1 MVASLIKKDP
11 DSLRN
16 LCNLSPQMAQ
26 LRDAFCTSCG
36 ISPADFIP
44 LGLLIVFSLTLVAV
58 FHTSSF
64 IPNLARTFISF
75 PESYHTPCRH
85 TPSHKKVLVCMEM
98 ECHIPGRRLWRS
110 SPGTLWQNQMLT
122 GSWPPSLRRSSC
134 ASVGLAMADTP
145 LIRSW
150 NFCAGH
156 SGDYYMPY

>member
-26 LRDAFCTSCG
+26 LRDAFCTSLG
-36 ISPADFIP
+36 ISPDEFIP
-44 LGLLIVFSLTLVAV
+44 LGLLISLTLVAV

-85 TPSHKKVLVCMEM
+85 TPSHKKK
-98 ECHIPGRRLWRS
+98 I
-110 SPGTLWQNQMLT
+110 
-122 GSWPPSLRRSSC
+122 
-134 ASVGLAMADTP
+134 GLHGDGVPHT
-145 LIRSW
+145 RKKTVEVFSW
-150 NFCAGH
+150 NFVAEPDADRFLATLIEKEFLCQCGTCH
-156 SGDYYMPY
+156 GRHTTDKVLELLCWSFR